1 MDWYLLALNKYAQ
14 FSGRSR
20 RKEYWMYSLISG
32 MIWLVL
38 YGGGVVMLPHRGLA
52 MLLLVLSGIYAL
64 GMLVP
69 NLSSGV
75 RRLHDTGRSGWWMVL
90 GFVPLVGLVLL
101 VLLALDSD
109 PGPNQYGPNPKFAI
123 PPVLVG

>member
-1 MDWYLLALNKYAQ
+1 MDWYLLALSKYAQ

-69 NLSSGV
+69 NLSCGV
-75 RRLHDTGRSGWWMVL
+75 RRLHDTGRSGWC
-90 GFVPLVGLVLL
+90 
-101 VLLALDSD
+101 ST
-109 PGPNQYGPNPKFAI
+109 GPTRFWPRTRPTSTGPTWRRRWSTGSGSN
-123 PPVLVG
+123 G